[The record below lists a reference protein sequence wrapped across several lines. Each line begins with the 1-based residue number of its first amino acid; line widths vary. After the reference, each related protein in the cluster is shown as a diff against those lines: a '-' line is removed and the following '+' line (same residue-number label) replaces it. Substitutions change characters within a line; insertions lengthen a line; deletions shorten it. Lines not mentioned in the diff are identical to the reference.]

1 MSAAIEIKGLTKHFG
16 HKVAVNDVTFTVGE
30 GECYGLIG
38 PNGAGKTTTF
48 SMMCG
53 FLFPTHGS
61 IRILGANPSD
71 PGALKGKVG
80 VLPQDAVLPASWPVG
95 ALLTYLGKL
104 SGLPEPEK
112 EARAVLERVSL
123 PETWGVAAGAMSH
136 GMAKR
141 IAMAQALMGKP
152 PVIFLDE
159 PTAGLDPKIAAQV
172 RQVIRELK
180 GSTTVVVSS
189 HNLQELEELCDSTA
203 ILDKGRLVK
212 AGTMSEMTGQLAE
225 FRVQI
230 ARGPVP
236 LDEVKALSGCRT
248 ASMENN
254 DTVLVV
260 HFDGQAVQPEDI
272 ITRAVGL
279 LVQRKVLILGV
290 SRGKRLEEKV
300 LQLT

>member
-1 MSAAIEIKGLTKHFG
+1 MKAAIEITNLRKQFG
-16 HKVAVNDVTFTVGE
+16 TKVAVNDVTFNVGE

-53 FLFPTHGS
+53 FLFPSAGT
-61 IRILGANPSD
+61 IRILGADPFE

-95 ALLTYLGKL
+95 ALLIYLARL
-104 SGLPEPEK
+104 SNLPNPEK
-112 EARAVLERVSL
+112 EAREVLDRVSL
-123 PETWGVAAGAMSH
+123 PETWNVPAGAMSH

-141 IAMAQALMGKP
+141 VAMAQALMGKP
-152 PVIFLDE
+152 PVVFLDE

-172 RQVIRELK
+172 RQVIRDLK
-180 GSTTVVVSS
+180 GNATVVVSS

-230 ARGPVP
+230 AKGPVP

-248 ASMENN
+248 ASLEQNN
-254 DTVLVV
+254 TVLVV

-272 ITRAVGL
+272 ITRTVGL
-279 LVQRKVLILGV
+279 LVQRQVLILGV